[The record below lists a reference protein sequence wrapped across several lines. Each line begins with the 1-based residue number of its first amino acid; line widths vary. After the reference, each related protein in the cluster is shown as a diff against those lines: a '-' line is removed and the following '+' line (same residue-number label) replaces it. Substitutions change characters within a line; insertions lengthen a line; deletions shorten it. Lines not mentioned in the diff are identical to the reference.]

1 MKRFWKVAAVVAV
14 VVVLGTA
21 AVAAVAVAQEG
32 TAGVKDRL
40 TDLGQ
45 QFKETV
51 AGILGISVEE
61 YDTALNQARDQV
73 LDKAVEEGNLT
84 QSQADRI
91 RQRADEGFGPGM
103 MGNGF
108 ARGMMGGGFG
118 PGMMGGGFGRGMMGD
133 SQDSLIAVA
142 AGKLGMTVDELQA
155 QLQDGKT
162 VADLASEKGVDL
174 KTIVDAFMATRQETL
189 SQAVTDGKITQAQAD
204 QMLTNMREMV
214 EDHLNGDMPALGP
227 GGCGGFGGRG
237 MMGAWDDDDL

>member
-73 LDKAVEEGNLT
+73 LDKAVEEGSLT

-103 MGNGF
+103 MGNGIG
-108 ARGMMGGGFG
+108 R
-118 PGMMGGGFGRGMMGD
+118 GMMGGGFGRGMMGD

-142 AGKLGMTVDELQA
+142 AGKLGMTVDELQT

-214 EDHLNGDMPALGP
+214 EDHLNGNMPALGP

>member
-118 PGMMGGGFGRGMMGD
+118 RGMMGD

-142 AGKLGMTVDELQA
+142 AGKLGMTVDELQT

-214 EDHLNGDMPALGP
+214 EDHLSGDMPALGP